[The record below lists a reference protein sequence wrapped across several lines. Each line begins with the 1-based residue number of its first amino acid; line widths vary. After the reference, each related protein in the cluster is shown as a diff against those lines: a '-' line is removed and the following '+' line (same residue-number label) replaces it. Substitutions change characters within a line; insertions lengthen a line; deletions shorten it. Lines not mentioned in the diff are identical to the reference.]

1 MRVRLGT
8 NEQRDRGRFPR
19 PIWAAVAMASGLA
32 FMASPSFAV
41 DWNAVEGKTIT
52 LFAPG
57 QASWEWALTQSDHS
71 GAGRF
76 REGRNCKHCHDGEQK
91 EIGDLIVAAQG
102 RGAALEP
109 KPVPGKPG
117 AIDLNV
123 KTAHDGEN
131 LHVRLQWREVEY
143 DGEKM
148 DPDNAARVTMMI
160 DDGTVR
166 ESARAGCWGT
176 CHDDAMGMASDPN
189 GVDLTKYIF
198 ASRTG
203 AARTGGG
210 ENYKSDAELQEL
222 LQNGMF
228 MEYWQARLNH
238 NEPAQAVVGYILD
251 RRHEGADRSVRA
263 DAQYQPSAQQKL
275 DQLMAEDR
283 SVRADAQFDAGTW
296 TVVLSRPLQSPGPG
310 HKDIAP
316 GKTYNVGFAVHNN
329 YTDHR
334 FHHVSLE
341 YTLTLDGGSGDLV
354 ASKR

>member
-1 MRVRLGT
+1 MRVRFGT
-8 NEQRDRGRFPR
+8 DHGRINTRRFNPASLA
-19 PIWAAVAMASGLA
+19 IATAMSLGLA
-32 FMASPSFAV
+32 ASPALAV
-41 DWNAVEGKTIT
+41 DWDAVDGKTIT

-76 REGRNCKHCHDGEQK
+76 REGRNCKHCHDGEQQD
-91 EIGDLIVAAQG
+91 IGDLIAGAQG

-109 KPVPGKPG
+109 KPVGGKPG

-131 LHVRLQWREVEY
+131 LHVRLQWQEVDY
-143 DGEKM
+143 DGGKM
-148 DPDNAARVTMMI
+148 DPDNAARVTVML

-166 ESARAGCWGT
+166 ESTRAGCWGT

-203 AARTGGG
+203 AARSGGG
-210 ENYKSDAELQEL
+210 ENYKSDAEIQEL
-222 LQNGMF
+222 LTKGSF
-228 MEYWQARLNH
+228 MEYWQARLNPGQ
-238 NEPAQAVVGYILD
+238 PAEAVEGYILEK
-251 RRHEGADRSVRA
+251 RHESKATQLSA
-263 DAQYQPSAQQKL
+263 DAQY
-275 DQLMAEDR
+275 DG
-283 SVRADAQFDAGTW
+283 GTW
-296 TVVLSRPLQSPGPG
+296 TVVLSRPLKAGG
-310 HKDIAP
+310 HHKDLVP
-316 GKTYNVGFAVHNN
+316 GQTYNVGFAVHNN

-341 YTLTLDGGSGDLV
+341 YTLTLDGGAGDLV
-354 ASKR
+354 AAKR